1 MDNDLIDLSR
11 NLLNKDGSPFER
23 WIVDIRREFNNQKI
37 ITEFFLTGKSHGQCP
52 SDFDEKNLAKGI
64 SVESEHTSNR
74 FIATKIAM
82 DHLAEDPL
90 YYEKLDLIDKDE
102 S

>member
-23 WIVDIRREFNNQKI
+23 WIVDVRREFNNQKI

-52 SDFDEKNLAKGI
+52 SDFDYELLSKGI
-64 SVESEHTSNR
+64 LIESEHSSNVY
-74 FIATKIAM
+74 IQTKICM
-82 DHLAEDPL
+82 DHLAENID
-90 YYEKLDLIDKDE
+90 YYNILERNKL
-102 S
+102 